1 MSELM
6 ELAESLRWALDRL
19 SELKFPDLRM
29 EPGEELA
36 YLRLLA
42 TEAGIREFEREIE
55 KYAEEAG

>member
-19 SELKFPDLRM
+19 SELKFPDIRR

-42 TEAGIREFEREIE
+42 TEAGIRQFEADMEQ
-55 KYAEEAG
+55 AASEE